1 MFHKVYIYFL
11 ICKFLRQEYIS
22 IIYKLMNRLRQLE
35 VKKLIKEFEFLGSDF
50 EYKNELVSEADNS
63 FIKNVNIFLDD
74 NPEVKKIFDRKINE
88 RLDKIILDRVEQ
100 QIDKEDNFITDEVES
115 VITNNKKDDN
125 IKKIYREIVKKT
137 HPDKVDNKKLNDIYI
152 KANTHYEDNDI
163 IQIYSICEELG
174 IEYDI
179 TEVDAEIIK
188 DNIENIKQKIN
199 FIESTNTWKWYY
211 TEDDNLKNEIILNY
225 IRSQIK

>member
-1 MFHKVYIYFL
+1 
-11 ICKFLRQEYIS
+11 
-22 IIYKLMNRLRQLE
+22 MNRLRQLE

>member
-1 MFHKVYIYFL
+1 
-11 ICKFLRQEYIS
+11 
-22 IIYKLMNRLRQLE
+22 MNKLRQLE

-50 EYKNELVSEADNS
+50 EYKNELVSEADNN
-63 FIKNVNIFLDD
+63 FIKTVNIFLDD

-100 QIDKEDNFITDEVES
+100 QMDKEDTFIPDEVE
-115 VITNNKKDDN
+115 IINTQKDDK

-152 KANTHYEDNDI
+152 KAITHYEENDI

-174 IEYDI
+174 IEYDV
-179 TEVDAEIIK
+179 TEDDSEIIRN
-188 DNIENIKQKIN
+188 NIENIKNKIN
-199 FIESTNTWKWYY
+199 FIESTTTWKWYY

>member
-1 MFHKVYIYFL
+1 
-11 ICKFLRQEYIS
+11 
-22 IIYKLMNRLRQLE
+22 MNRLRQLE

-100 QIDKEDNFITDEVES
+100 QIDKEDNFIPDEVES

-152 KANTHYEDNDI
+152 KANTHYEENDI
-163 IQIYSICEELG
+163 IKIYSICEELG

-179 TEVDAEIIK
+179 TEVDADIIK

-225 IRSQIK
+225 IRSQIT